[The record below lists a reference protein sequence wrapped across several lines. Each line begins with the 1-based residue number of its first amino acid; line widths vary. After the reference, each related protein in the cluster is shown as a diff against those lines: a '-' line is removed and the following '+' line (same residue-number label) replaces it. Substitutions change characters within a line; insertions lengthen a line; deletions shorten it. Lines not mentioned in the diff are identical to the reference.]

1 MGEVIY
7 QASESAILPEI
18 VPLDLI
24 PEAVSLSKIDDG
36 IVFTLTPALGTLIFR
51 FYGIRGGLW
60 LTFILFLVS
69 LGVSLFITTPF
80 YEISEGH
87 GPEKQRFIKMISDGL
102 RIIGDDPFL
111 KRIIFIVP
119 LFSFFFSSVYTVTVA
134 HFLLVTLNCGEGA
147 YGLYRSVTASMVIF
161 VPLFLIPVIRKLK
174 MKTLIVRSSL
184 FISAVL
190 FLTAIAVATADI
202 YGQEMK
208 NFILIS
214 VTVLDCLGI
223 AAMMPV
229 HMSISVFYQ
238 KNIPGEYR
246 SRVLSVMRMLSL
258 ISVPMGN
265 MVFGILTD
273 RLPD

>member
-1 MGEVIY
+1 MNYGGTMEKSKENLRELLSHRSYICYWISGSFSMTASNLIQFVLSLYVLEKTGSAALFASMLSVVILPRILLTPVSGVVGDRFRRLSVIKSVLSATSLILLAFCFRVTFLTDEGLLWIYILVILLEMGEVFY

-51 FYGIRGGLW
+51 FYGIPGGLW

-119 LFSFFFSSVYTVTVA
+119 LQF
-134 HFLLVTLNCGEGA
+134 
-147 YGLYRSVTASMVIF
+147 
-161 VPLFLIPVIRKLK
+161 LFLFCIYCDSRPFSPCDIKL
-174 MKTLIVRSSL
+174 R
-184 FISAVL
+184 
-190 FLTAIAVATADI
+190 
-202 YGQEMK
+202 
-208 NFILIS
+208 
-214 VTVLDCLGI
+214 
-223 AAMMPV
+223 
-229 HMSISVFYQ
+229 
-238 KNIPGEYR
+238 
-246 SRVLSVMRMLSL
+246 
-258 ISVPMGN
+258 
-265 MVFGILTD
+265 
-273 RLPD
+273 